1 MTPSA
6 TPAPAP
12 ILGGPFGPAT
22 PGTETTEGPG
32 VRRSPH
38 PRGTRRKFT
47 ALTLSALACTT
58 ALTTLAVQ
66 TPAHAGPAVA
76 AVAPASAPTVE
87 EQRLDRDV
95 PQEILRRSGFDA
107 VAPEFAR
114 TLQRA
119 GSYRAAERAVAGD
132 GAKLWRR
139 AVDRAQ
145 GRGPARGDLSRGD
158 DRPLYWARLAMTGEL
173 RSWSPEFRL
182 SDRDRDRLVER
193 LERSSRGQDSISFS
207 GPGAAHSTGHDA
219 GRDAGRDAERDA
231 RSKGLKRV
239 LVTGF
244 DPFTLD
250 RDIRIGNPS
259 GATALALDGT
269 VIRTADG
276 RLARIE
282 TAVFPVRWDDFAAGE
297 VERALRP
304 HLPHVDLFTTI
315 SQGRAGRFDVERFN
329 GAWRGGFGDNLN
341 VGRTGPVPVS
351 DPASQPQWTRTS
363 LPYAR
368 IVAARTGPFPVYDN
382 TSVTEIPA
390 GGTGPVVRP
399 DGPTPG
405 SAARSGGGG
414 DYLSNEIAYR
424 ATLLR
429 DRLGL
434 KIPGG
439 HLHTPVLEFDKTN
452 STEITDP
459 VFVKNRSDIVAQ
471 VREILRVATAE

>member
-1 MTPSA
+1 M
-6 TPAPAP
+6 
-12 ILGGPFGPAT
+12 
-22 PGTETTEGPG
+22 
-32 VRRSPH
+32 RRS
-38 PRGTRRKFT
+38 TRT
-47 ALTLSALACTT
+47 GGGVLTLALLSALACTAAALPTSTQT
-58 ALTTLAVQ
+58 AGAQ
-66 TPAHAGPAVA
+66 A
-76 AVAPASAPTVE
+76 APAAAPTVE
-87 EQRLDRDV
+87 EARLERAA
-95 PQEILRRSGFDA
+95 PQEILRRSGFDT
-107 VAPEFAR
+107 VAPRFVKA
-114 TLQRA
+114 LA
-119 GSYRAAERAVAGD
+119 GASTYREAQEVVDRH
-132 GAKLWRR
+132 GAQVWRR

-145 GRGPARGDLSRGD
+145 GRGPAGGDLSRGD
-158 DRPLYWARLAMTGEL
+158 DRPLYWARLAMTREL
-173 RSWSPEFRL
+173 RAWAPGFGL

-193 LERSSRGQDSISFS
+193 LERTSRGQDSIRF
-207 GPGAAHSTGHDA
+207 A
-219 GRDAGRDAERDA
+219 G
-231 RSKGLKRV
+231 KGLRRV

-276 RLARIE
+276 RLARVE
-282 TAVFPVRWDDFAAGE
+282 TAVFPVRWDDFADGE

-304 HLPHVDLFTTI
+304 HLRGVDLFTTI
-315 SQGRAGRFDVERFN
+315 SQGRPGRFDVERFN

-341 VGRTGPVPVS
+341 IGRTGPVPVS

-382 TSVTEIPA
+382 TSVTEVPA
-390 GGTGPVVRP
+390 GGAGPVVRP

-405 SAARSGGGG
+405 SAARAGGGG

-434 KIPGG
+434 TVPGG
-439 HLHTPVLEFDKTN
+439 HLHTPVLEFDRANT
-452 STEITDP
+452 TEITDP

-471 VREILRVATAE
+471 VREVLRVAAAK